1 MYRGGQVSHEL
12 DLSGE
17 VSLKQITVEPKFDNR
32 VRCDWQQKGRRK
44 VFMSG
49 MKNG

>member
-1 MYRGGQVSHEL
+1 MYRGGHVSREL

-17 VSLKQITVEPKFDNR
+17 VSLKQMNVEPKLDNR

-49 MKNG
+49 MKDG